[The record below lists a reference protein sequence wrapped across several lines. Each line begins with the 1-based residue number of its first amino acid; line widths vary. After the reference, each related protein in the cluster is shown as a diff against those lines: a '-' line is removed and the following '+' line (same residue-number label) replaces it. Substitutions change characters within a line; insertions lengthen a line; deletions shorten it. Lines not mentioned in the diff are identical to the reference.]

1 MTPPHDHR
9 FHVLDNGLRIVTE
22 RIPDAQSISFGIW
35 IEAGSR
41 HEAHGQEG
49 MAHLWEHL
57 AFKGTNTRSALH
69 IAKSLDMLGG
79 HSNAYTS
86 REHTCF
92 HARVRD
98 THLETALDIL
108 SDIVLSPKPSEEDF
122 EREKDVVLQEIAMVE
137 DDPEE
142 SLMDAFWTAIW
153 PDSPAGHP
161 ILGLPDTVRA
171 FTLADMRAWRAVH
184 YRPESILIAGAG
196 SLDHEGF
203 QAMVHK
209 RFGTLV
215 PGGPL
220 PARKPDIYRPAT
232 LLTERDIE
240 QTHVALSF
248 PAPGGRDER
257 RFAVSILNA
266 VLGGTMSSRLFQEV
280 RERRGLAYS
289 VYSFINSLADAGAL
303 QVYAA
308 VDPQRAGEL
317 LACVRD
323 ELDRMAGQ
331 GITQEELEHARDH
344 MLSVLYLSLEASE
357 DRMSRL
363 ARNQLTFGRYVPPE
377 ESAARFEAVTL
388 EDVRALAAALLNP
401 AKAGLAV
408 LGPVIDPGF
417 GETVLPARPK

>member
-1 MTPPHDHR
+1 MTLPHDYR
-9 FHVLDNGLRIVTE
+9 FHVLDNGLRVATE
-22 RIPDAQSISFGIW
+22 RICDAQSVSFGIW

-41 HEAHGQEG
+41 HEGRGQEG

-57 AFKGTNTRSALH
+57 AFKGTATRSALH

-98 THLETALDIL
+98 IHLEAALDIL
-108 SDIVLSPKPSEEDF
+108 SDIVLSPKPSDEDF
-122 EREKDVVLQEIAMVE
+122 GREKDVVLQEIAMVE

-161 ILGLPDTVRA
+161 ILGIPDTVRA
-171 FTLADMRAWRAVH
+171 FTLANMRNWRATH
-184 YRPESILIAGAG
+184 YRPSRILVAGAG
-196 SLDHEGF
+196 SLDHERF
-203 QAMVHK
+203 QAMVQK
-209 RFGTLV
+209 RFGGLE
-215 PGGPL
+215 PGGAL
-220 PARKPDIYRPAT
+220 PVHRPDSYCPAT
-232 LLTERDIE
+232 LFTRRDIE
-240 QTHVALSF
+240 QTHVALCF
-248 PAPGGRDER
+248 PGLSARDER
-257 RFAVSILNA
+257 RFALSILNA

-289 VYSFINSLADAGAL
+289 VYSFVSSLADAGAL
-303 QVYAA
+303 QIYAA
-308 VDPQRAGEL
+308 VDPQRTGEL
-317 LACVRD
+317 LACIKD
-323 ELDRMAGQ
+323 ELDRLAGC
-331 GITQEELEHARDH
+331 GIMQEELEHARDH

-363 ARNQLTFGRYVPPE
+363 ARNQLTFGRYVPPR

-388 EDVRALAAALLNP
+388 EEVRALAAALLHP
-401 AKAGLAV
+401 GQAGLAV

-417 GETVLPARPK
+417 GEIFRP